1 MYLDVG
7 DLRTFYDLPLG
18 RLLRS
23 LVGARIRALWPSARG
38 ESLLG
43 LGYAGPFLRP
53 YMDEATRCI
62 AAMPAPQGCVHWPR
76 ERANGAVLVSE
87 TDLPFS
93 DAVFDRAIIVHAL
106 DFTGDPAAMLREAWR
121 VLAPGGKLIVIV
133 PNRSGL
139 WSQSETSPFGYGRP
153 YSKGQI
159 QSLLK
164 SCQFDVLSKEEALYL
179 PPSRSRFILR
189 GARTW
194 ENIGRALWPAF
205 AGILVIEAEK
215 RVHRG
220 VHSESGKSVFR
231 VLRPVFIPE
240 GMAAGMKPAGPGSS
254 RRHRHTARRRRQPS
268 VSA

>member
-1 MYLDVG
+1 MYLDVA

-23 LVGARIRALWPSARG
+23 LVGTRIRALWPSAKG
-38 ESLLG
+38 EALLG

-53 YMDEATRCI
+53 YMDEAARCV
-62 AAMPAPQGCVHWPR
+62 AAMPAQQGCVHWPR
-76 ERANGAVLVSE
+76 ERANDAVLVE
-87 TDLPFS
+87 VNQLPFS

-106 DFTGDPAAMLREAWR
+106 DFSGDPAATLREAWR
-121 VLAPGGKLIVIV
+121 VLVPGGKLIVIV

-153 YSKGQI
+153 FSKGQI

-164 SCQFDVLSKEEALYL
+164 TCQFDVIAKEEALYL

-189 GARTW
+189 SARTW
-194 ENIGRALWPAF
+194 EALGRALWPAF
-205 AGILVIEAEK
+205 GGILVIEAEK

-220 VHSESGKSVFR
+220 VQAENGKSMLR
-231 VLRPVFIPE
+231 ILRPVFVPE
-240 GMAAGMKPAGPGSS
+240 GVTTGMKPAGPGSARHPHVRRKPRS
-254 RRHRHTARRRRQPS
+254 R
-268 VSA
+268 